1 MGFLSDF
8 FSGVDDLV
16 HNDLAAG
23 EDLIKGDWS
32 GVDDRA
38 HDQLYTVKENKALD
52 TVASPLMNYFTFG
65 MGDMITDAMYNKSKY
80 GSSGLNF
87 GNLAKTY
94 LANQATQGAADY
106 LGFTP
111 MANNSLA
118 NVGYNTVLGAGKGA
132 VNAGLRG
139 DSMEDGA
146 KGGAIGGGLNSLG
159 SYAGTFM
166 AGDAPDTGSLGGTMQ
181 DEYGESSATM
191 GGEISPQ
198 QNDANVEANSL
209 SKMYGGGGGSLPTSG
224 TEQPMGMAQA
234 STSPSSTSL
243 VDGFINT
250 VIGGGKEPTVNNYMD
265 FAGNLMGLYNAH
277 RDKKRS
283 KQQAQ
288 QLQQLYSPDSA
299 YAKNAR
305 QKMERRDA
313 AAGRRSQYGTRE
325 TQLAGHL
332 ADVNARMAPTLNS
345 IYGEVN
351 KSRNQMANNALQLGR
366 NVDYKGLYNMFKE
379 NF

>member
-1 MGFLSDF
+1 
-8 FSGVDDLV
+8 
-16 HNDLAAG
+16 
-23 EDLIKGDWS
+23 
-32 GVDDRA
+32 
-38 HDQLYTVKENKALD
+38 
-52 TVASPLMNYFTFG
+52 
-65 MGDMITDAMYNKSKY
+65 
-80 GSSGLNF
+80 
-87 GNLAKTY
+87 
-94 LANQATQGAADY
+94 
-106 LGFTP
+106 
-111 MANNSLA
+111 
-118 NVGYNTVLGAGKGA
+118 
-132 VNAGLRG
+132 
-139 DSMEDGA
+139 
-146 KGGAIGGGLNSLG
+146 
-159 SYAGTFM
+159 
-166 AGDAPDTGSLGGTMQ
+166 
-181 DEYGESSATM
+181 
-191 GGEISPQ
+191 
-198 QNDANVEANSL
+198 
-209 SKMYGGGGGSLPTSG
+209 
-224 TEQPMGMAQA
+224 
-234 STSPSSTSL
+234 
-243 VDGFINT
+243 
-250 VIGGGKEPTVNNYMD
+250 
-265 FAGNLMGLYNAH
+265 MGLYNAH